1 MRSLSTQWHAEC
13 ALDDSRSTPPT
24 SSLAHRRA
32 STEQRSK
39 PRLHFKAL
47 ATDYDGT
54 LADDGK
60 VASSTIAAIRR
71 AKRAG
76 LKLIMVT
83 DRPIDDLMRVCPDL
97 DLFDTVVAENGALL
111 YTPCPLPPRE
121 RALATP
127 PPPELVRKLVARGVH
142 PISAGRIIIAAWEPH
157 QHVVLET
164 IRDLG
169 LELEVI
175 FNKGAVMILPSGVNK
190 ATGLKEAAADL
201 GIEPSE
207 IVGVGDAENDHSLLE
222 ACGLGAA
229 VANAVPALKK
239 HADLILLNARG
250 AGVVELIDQMLAT
263 DLADLRRSKNML
275 RSVPSAEHVP
285 EGNASSM
292 RLVPPR
298 RPKRGDSNG

>member
-1 MRSLSTQWHAEC
+1 M
-13 ALDDSRSTPPT
+13 
-24 SSLAHRRA
+24 
-32 STEQRSK
+32 
-39 PRLHFKAL
+39 
-47 ATDYDGT
+47 
-54 LADDGK
+54 
-60 VASSTIAAIRR
+60 
-71 AKRAG
+71 
-76 LKLIMVT
+76 
-83 DRPIDDLMRVCPDL
+83 
-97 DLFDTVVAENGALL
+97 
-111 YTPCPLPPRE
+111 
-121 RALATP
+121 
-127 PPPELVRKLVARGVH
+127 
-142 PISAGRIIIAAWEPH
+142 
-157 QHVVLET
+157 LET

-169 LELEVI
+169 LELQVI